1 MRKIYFPQD
10 VDKQSSPNILLHTH
24 TCEPVLPFPFSH
36 KCSFDL
42 WLFCES
48 QLASSL
54 ESVGLQGV
62 QPTPDR

>member
-10 VDKQSSPNILLHTH
+10 VDKQSSPHILLHAH
-24 TCEPVLPFPFSH
+24 ACEPVLPFHFSH
-36 KCSFDL
+36 KCSFGL
-42 WLFCES
+42 WLSCES
-48 QLASSL
+48 QLANSP